1 MKFENKTIQKTVTA
15 FWITAE
21 YLMAFIAYFLL
32 MTVAGKTMSV
42 YPFSQDAHSVFHFF
56 SLALA
61 AGLTVAAAN
70 LYIVT
75 GLTKNLGFFRSL
87 LTGTALYVLAAMT
100 GLFIFTAVEHTVI
113 AVSVPGYGDPEASL
127 YLFMHIESIPL
138 LLFLFFVSFPIR
150 TFHLIVSR
158 VGEKKILDTVT
169 DRYRIPHEEERV
181 FMFMD
186 LYGSTAVAE
195 KIGHARYHDLLYDV
209 FNDISDIIS
218 RYSGEVYQYV
228 GDAVVVTWDIR
239 QGAKKIN
246 CVRCFFDIQSKM
258 EELSDKY
265 MSAYHYKPKFKAGM
279 HAGKVIAGE
288 VGDLKKEVVFHGDTV
303 NTASRIQAECVA
315 HHASLLVSEELFLL
329 FPIKNL
335 NELNTEF
342 IGCLKLKGRLQDI
355 CLYRIDAF
363 MPEDRAALTS

>member
-1 MKFENKTIQKTVTA
+1 MSMKFENKTIQKTVTA

-127 YLFMHIESIPL
+127 IFSCISKVFPCCFFS
-138 LLFLFFVSFPIR
+138 FLFRFP
-150 TFHLIVSR
+150 S
-158 VGEKKILDTVT
+158 
-169 DRYRIPHEEERV
+169 
-181 FMFMD
+181 
-186 LYGSTAVAE
+186 
-195 KIGHARYHDLLYDV
+195 GH
-209 FNDISDIIS
+209 
-218 RYSGEVYQYV
+218 
-228 GDAVVVTWDIR
+228 
-239 QGAKKIN
+239 
-246 CVRCFFDIQSKM
+246 
-258 EELSDKY
+258 
-265 MSAYHYKPKFKAGM
+265 
-279 HAGKVIAGE
+279 
-288 VGDLKKEVVFHGDTV
+288 
-303 NTASRIQAECVA
+303 
-315 HHASLLVSEELFLL
+315 
-329 FPIKNL
+329 
-335 NELNTEF
+335 F
-342 IGCLKLKGRLQDI
+342 I
-355 CLYRIDAF
+355 
-363 MPEDRAALTS
+363 